1 MDVRRD
7 VRRDDR
13 TGVWLIDCMGVHT
26 GDRVDVYR
34 AVRRAVCRDDCTVYG
49 RLQNLPSIL
58 ALRVSRALELRIGL

>member
-1 MDVRRD
+1 MGSCMDVR
-7 VRRDDR
+7 
-13 TGVWLIDCMGVHT
+13 T

-34 AVRRAVCRDDCTVYG
+34 AVCKAICGAVRRAIYRDDCTAINRMG